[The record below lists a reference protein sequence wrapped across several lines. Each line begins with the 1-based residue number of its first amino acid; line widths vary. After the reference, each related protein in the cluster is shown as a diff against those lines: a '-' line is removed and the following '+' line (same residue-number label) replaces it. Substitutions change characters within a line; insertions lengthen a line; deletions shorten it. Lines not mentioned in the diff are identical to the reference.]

1 MINRRKLL
9 ITGWVALLL
18 LFSCDKDQNKIIP
31 YVPVSFVIDLNI
43 VNDLM
48 VPGNSVYFHGV
59 GFAGIIVYCEFQGSY
74 YAYDAACT
82 HEISQGCILKN
93 EGILA
98 TCPCCKSQF
107 LLISGAYPA
116 KGPAAF
122 PLQSYHVSMLGSS
135 KLQVY
140 N

>member
-1 MINRRKLL
+1 MINRYKFLGS
-9 ITGWVALLL
+9 IMAVFFV

-31 YVPVSFVIDLNI
+31 YVPVSFMIDLNI

-48 VPGNSVYFHGV
+48 VPGNSVYFPGMGYAGV
-59 GFAGIIVYCEFQGSY
+59 IVYCEFQGSY

-82 HEISQGCILKN
+82 NEISQSCILKN

-107 LLISGAYPA
+107 LLLSGAYPS

-122 PLQSYHVSMLGSS
+122 PLQMYHVSIVGS
-135 KLQVY
+135 KLHVY

>member
-1 MINRRKLL
+1 MISKRKILL
-9 ITGWVALLL
+9 TAMTVFLV
-18 LFSCDKDQNKIIP
+18 LFSCDKDKNKIIP
-31 YVPVSFVIDLNI
+31 YVPVSFMIDLNI

-48 VPGNSVYFHGV
+48 VPGNSVFFPGMGYAGV
-59 GFAGIIVYCEFQGSY
+59 IVYCEFQGSY
-74 YAYDAACT
+74 FAYDAACT
-82 HEISQGCILKN
+82 NEISHGCALKN

-107 LLISGAYPA
+107 LLISGAYPS

-122 PLQSYHVSMLGSS
+122 PLQSYHVSILGS
-135 KLQVY
+135 KLHVY